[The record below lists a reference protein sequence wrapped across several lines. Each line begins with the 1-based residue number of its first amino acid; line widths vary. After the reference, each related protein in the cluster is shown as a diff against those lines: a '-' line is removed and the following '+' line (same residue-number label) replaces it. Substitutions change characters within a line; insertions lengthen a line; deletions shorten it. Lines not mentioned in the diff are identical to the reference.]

1 MAKKTSFG
9 RQIQVNT
16 ISKSKRHAWSINS
29 KEMDQKLTKPVLV
42 LNKHWTAVGTTP
54 LYKAFNLI
62 FNEIPNKHKAEIID
76 IDCVPYT
83 WD

>member
-1 MAKKTSFG
+1 
-9 RQIQVNT
+9 
-16 ISKSKRHAWSINS
+16 
-29 KEMDQKLTKPVLV
+29 MDQKLTKPVLV

-83 WD
+83 WDQWSELKPKNGNRKSSQTKNLIYAN